1 MPNHGE
7 QSFMCGE
14 CGPLMTT
21 AVCFSQGKVSLEFY
35 NVKYN
40 AKYCEAS
47 RRSLWLIRV
56 QMGSQVFWVDCQI
69 AISQC
74 HFEFGHQHA
83 PGSYH
88 DATDEIIDCGILYG
102 IRKL

>member
-1 MPNHGE
+1 MWPINDY
-7 QSFMCGE
+7 SCLLF
-14 CGPLMTT
+14 L
-21 AVCFSQGKVSLEFY
+21 GKLSLEFY
-35 NVKYN
+35 NVKFN

-47 RRSLWLIRV
+47 RRSLWLIGV
-56 QMGSQVFWVDCQI
+56 QMGPQVFWVDCQI

-83 PGSYH
+83 PGSDH

-102 IRKL
+102 MRKF